1 MRLSQLIAALQTEL
15 EKNGDAEH
23 VALSIPCIPM
33 AGDEPRR
40 FDIFS
45 NIEVLSDYPNYPNGM
60 VYLVA
65 AHKGT
70 SDAPKPK
77 RRARGKAV
85 EQEEPVRQRIS
96 HPRPGHTVHRCV
108 G

>member
-1 MRLSQLIAALQTEL
+1 MRLSQLIAVLQAEL

-40 FDIFS
+40 LDIFS

-65 AHKGT
+65 AHKST
-70 SDAPKPK
+70 SDAPK
-77 RRARGKAV
+77 RRARGKAIT
-85 EQEEPVRQRIS
+85 QPEEPVRQRIS